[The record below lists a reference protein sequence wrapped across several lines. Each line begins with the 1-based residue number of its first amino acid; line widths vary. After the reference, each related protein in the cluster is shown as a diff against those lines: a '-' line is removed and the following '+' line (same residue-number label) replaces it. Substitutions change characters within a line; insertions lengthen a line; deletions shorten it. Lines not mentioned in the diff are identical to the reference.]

1 MLKVIF
7 SFQRP
12 HLFIKRKNHTIR
24 SRGFFRFY
32 FGSVFIYNR
41 SNEIS

>member
-24 SRGFFRFY
+24 SRGFLD
-32 FGSVFIYNR
+32 FILVAFSYIIEVTR
-41 SNEIS
+41 